1 MHNSFFKMLLI
12 TLVLV
17 IPALSVAAD
26 NTPASETKAA
36 TPAQVTTNTTQVKTA
51 ENNQLE
57 TKAARQSIK
66 IGYVDITRIGSES
79 DRGKALKALLIG
91 RQEQLQ
97 KKIDGKKKQIEKFKT
112 SIESKIASMAPAER
126 EAKSREFQ
134 KKLDEFQ
141 KFARKS
147 EEDLFSLQQKETKVL
162 YDEIEKSAVAYGSAN
177 GFALIVVKKELLY
190 VGNSV
195 DAEDVT
201 EALIKALNS
210 AGQLK

>member
-1 MHNSFFKMLLI
+1 MYNSFLKMLL
-12 TLVLV
+12 TALVLV

-26 NTPASETKAA
+26 SETKAA
-36 TPAQVTTNTTQVKTA
+36 TPAQATTSTTQVKTA

-57 TKAARQSIK
+57 TQAARQSIK
-66 IGYVDITRIGSES
+66 IGYVDITGIGSES

-97 KKIDGKKKQIEKFKT
+97 KKIDGKRKQIEKFKT

-147 EEDLFSLQQKETKVL
+147 EEDLFALQQKETKVL

-210 AGQLK
+210 ADQQK

>member
-1 MHNSFFKMLLI
+1 MYNSFFKMLLI
-12 TLVLV
+12 TLILV

-26 NTPASETKAA
+26 DTPGSETKAA
-36 TPAQVTTNTTQVKTA
+36 TPAQATTSTTQVKTA
-51 ENNQLE
+51 ENSQLE

-66 IGYVDITRIGSES
+66 IGYVDITSIGSES
-79 DRGKALKALLIG
+79 DRGKALKTLLIG

-147 EEDLFSLQQKETKVL
+147 EEDLFTLQQKETKVL

-210 AGQLK
+210 AGQQK